1 MSDAEKDFEID
12 YVHDSVGSAIPVPSS
27 PAAVFNF
34 SDNLSPIFKE
44 SPCKGSA
51 GNNPG
56 TLGDIVQNLIT
67 AFKCSMSQ
75 RLKEQLLN
83 YLYKLFVIELG
94 GMHGFIPICAGRF
107 SGQKF
112 KCHEN
117 IAARRTCFMVCHSAL
132 RDEKMAQ
139 LSGFATSARTYVST
153 LVKFSKISPTHA
165 GSYCQRTLSSA
176 EAL

>member
-1 MSDAEKDFEID
+1 MYMILLAQLFLCHQVLLLCSILVIISHQFSKSHHVRAQQEITQ
-12 YVHDSVGSAIPVPSS
+12 V
-27 PAAVFNF
+27 
-34 SDNLSPIFKE
+34 
-44 SPCKGSA
+44 
-51 GNNPG
+51 
-56 TLGDIVQNLIT
+56 LGDIVQNLIT

-94 GMHGFIPICAGRF
+94 CMHGFIPICAGRF

-112 KCHEN
+112 KYHEN
-117 IAARRTCFMVCHSAL
+117 IAARRTCFMVCHGAL

-153 LVKFSKISPTHA
+153 LVKFSKISPTHT

>member
-1 MSDAEKDFEID
+1 MYMILLARLFLC
-12 YVHDSVGSAIPVPSS
+12 HL
-27 PAAVFNF
+27 AAVFNF

-94 GMHGFIPICAGRF
+94 GMHGFLPICAGRF

-117 IAARRTCFMVCHSAL
+117 IAARRTCFMVCHGAL

-139 LSGFATSARTYVST
+139 LSGFATSARTCEARIVSGHSPPQR
-153 LVKFSKISPTHA
+153 LCSLFSFYISLTC
-165 GSYCQRTLSSA
+165 GQ
-176 EAL
+176 

>member
-44 SPCKGSA
+44 SP
-51 GNNPG
+51 
-56 TLGDIVQNLIT
+56 VQNLIT
-67 AFKCSMSQ
+67 AFKCCMSQ

-112 KCHEN
+112 KFHEN
-117 IAARRTCFMVCHSAL
+117 IAARRTCFMVCHGAL
-132 RDEKMAQ
+132 KDEKMAQ
-139 LSGFATSARTYVST
+139 LSGFATSARTCEARIVSGHSPPQR
-153 LVKFSKISPTHA
+153 LCSLFSFYISLTC
-165 GSYCQRTLSSA
+165 GQ
-176 EAL
+176 